1 MKPANSGMKLF
12 FFCFVIALTACRH
25 RTKVM
30 SFYYWRTT
38 FSLDS
43 LEIKTLQDNSVSKLY
58 LRYFDVDW
66 PETDSVPGPVSPIR
80 FASSPGPYTIV
91 PVVYFRNRVFE
102 KLTPAALPGFTARV
116 FALVQRIGGA
126 QTIRSDEIQFD
137 CDWTQR
143 TKDNYFN
150 FLRSY
155 QRLSGKDLS
164 CTIRL
169 HQVKY
174 PELTGIPPVN
184 HGVLMYYNMGNI
196 DAGGGSSI
204 YEKAIAHRYTPSLR
218 TYPMPLDIALPVFSW
233 ALLVRDGKVVQ
244 LLDKMNTGLFQKDS
258 SFNSLSANLYSAKQG
273 CFKSGYYFRAGD
285 IVKVE
290 SVSADDLL
298 EIVADINKHSN
309 HHIRNLIF
317 FDLDRQNLQLY
328 EKDIFKKILDHTD

>member
-12 FFCFVIALTACRH
+12 FFCCVVALTACHH
-25 RTKVM
+25 RTKAM

-43 LEIKTLQDNSVSKLY
+43 LETKTLQDNSVHKLY
-58 LRYFDVDW
+58 IRYFDVDW
-66 PETDSVPGPVSPIR
+66 PETDTTPRPVSPIR
-80 FASSPGPYTIV
+80 FATSPASYTIV

-102 KLTPAALPGFTARV
+102 KLTPAALPGFAARV
-116 FALVQRIGGA
+116 FALVRRIGGA
-126 QTIRSDEIQFD
+126 RAIPSDEIQFD

-150 FLRSY
+150 FLRTY
-155 QRLSGKDLS
+155 QKLSGKDLS

-174 PELTGIPPVN
+174 PDRTGIPPVS

-196 DAGGGSSI
+196 DAGTDRSI
-204 YEKAIAHRYTPSLR
+204 YEKNIARRYIPSLR
-218 TYPMPLDIALPVFSW
+218 SYPMSLDIALPLFSW
-233 ALLVRDGKVVQ
+233 ALLVRNGKVVR
-244 LLDKMNTGLFQKDS
+244 LLDKMNAGLFQKDTG
-258 SFNSLSANLYSAKQG
+258 FNSLSANLYSAKQG

-285 IVKVE
+285 TVKVE
-290 SVSADDLL
+290 SVSADDLM

-309 HHIRNLIF
+309 HRIQNLIF

-328 EKDIFKKILDHTD
+328 DEDLFKKILDHTD

>member
-1 MKPANSGMKLF
+1 MKPANSGMKLV
-12 FFCFVIALTACRH
+12 FFCCIVALTSCH
-25 RTKVM
+25 NRTKAM

-43 LEIKTLQDNSVSKLY
+43 LETKTLHDNSVHTLY
-58 LRYFDVDW
+58 IRYFDVDW
-66 PETDSVPGPVSPIR
+66 PETDTAPGPVSPIH
-80 FASSPGPYTIV
+80 FVTSPTPYAII

-102 KLTPAALPGFTARV
+102 KLTPVTLPVFTARV
-116 FALVQRIGGA
+116 FALVQRISGA
-126 QTIRSDEIQFD
+126 QTIRSGKTQFD

-150 FLRSY
+150 FLRAY
-155 QRLSGKDLS
+155 QKLSGQDLS

-174 PELTGIPPVN
+174 PDRTGIPPVT

-196 DAGGGSSI
+196 DAGEGSSI
-204 YEKAIAHRYTPSLR
+204 YEKTIAHRYTPSLR
-218 TYPMPLDIALPVFSW
+218 TYPMTLDIALPVFSW
-233 ALLVRDGKVVQ
+233 ALLVHDGKAVR
-244 LLDKMNTGLFQKDS
+244 LLDKMNAAIFQKDTC
-258 SFNSLSANLYSAKQG
+258 FNSLAANLYSAKQG

-285 IVKVE
+285 TVKVE

-309 HHIRNLIF
+309 HHIRDLIF

-328 EKDIFKKILDHTD
+328 DEDLFKKILDHTD